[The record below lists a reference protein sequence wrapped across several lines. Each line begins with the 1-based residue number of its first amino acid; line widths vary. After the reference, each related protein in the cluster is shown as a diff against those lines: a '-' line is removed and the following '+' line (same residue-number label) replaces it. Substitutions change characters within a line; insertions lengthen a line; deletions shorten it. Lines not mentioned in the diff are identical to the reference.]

1 MTAILTYVVAFFSMI
16 GIIVVIFFIAEAI
29 SKKADASKEY
39 KKKRIDNLEKI
50 NEKLD
55 DIIRILRH

>member
-1 MTAILTYVVAFFSMI
+1 MTTILTYIVAFFSMI
-16 GIIVVIFFIAEAI
+16 GIAVVIVFAIEAI

-39 KKKRIDNLEKI
+39 RKKRIDNLEKI

-55 DIIRILRH
+55 DIIRILRR

>member
-1 MTAILTYVVAFFSMI
+1 MTTVLTYIVAFFSMI
-16 GIIVVIFFIAEAI
+16 GIAVVIVFAMEAI

>member
-1 MTAILTYVVAFFSMI
+1 MTTILTYIVAFFSMI
-16 GIIVVIFFIAEAI
+16 GIAVVIVFAIEAI

-39 KKKRIDNLEKI
+39 RKKRIDNLEKI

-55 DIIRILRH
+55 DIIHILRR

>member
-1 MTAILTYVVAFFSMI
+1 MTTILTYIVAFFSMI
-16 GIIVVIFFIAEAI
+16 GIAVVIVFAIEAI

-39 KKKRIDNLEKI
+39 RKKRINNLEKI

-55 DIIRILRH
+55 DIIRILRR

>member
-1 MTAILTYVVAFFSMI
+1 MTTVLTYIIAFFSMI
-16 GIIVVIFFIAEAI
+16 GIAVVIVFAIEAI

-39 KKKRIDNLEKI
+39 RKKRIDNLEKI

-55 DIIRILRH
+55 DIIRILRR